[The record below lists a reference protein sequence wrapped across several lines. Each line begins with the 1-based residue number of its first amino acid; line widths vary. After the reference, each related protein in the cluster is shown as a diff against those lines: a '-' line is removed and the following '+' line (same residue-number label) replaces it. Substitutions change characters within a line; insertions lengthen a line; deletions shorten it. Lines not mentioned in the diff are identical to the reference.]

1 MRIIQMLSTIAYGD
15 AVSNDTIAME
25 KIIKEMGYVEE
36 EEYYLFNILESLW
49 WVQTSYWIVRRLLW
63 SIKRSFALRSRVYD

>member
-25 KIIKEMGYVEE
+25 KIIKEMGYDT
-36 EEYYLFNILESLW
+36 NIC
-49 WVQTSYWIVRRLLW
+49 
-63 SIKRSFALRSRVYD
+63 

>member
-25 KIIKEMGYVEE
+25 KIIKEMVCLYVEIDIK
-36 EEYYLFNILESLW
+36 NIK
-49 WVQTSYWIVRRLLW
+49 I
-63 SIKRSFALRSRVYD
+63 

>member
-25 KIIKEMGYVEE
+25 KNY
-36 EEYYLFNILESLW
+36 
-49 WVQTSYWIVRRLLW
+49 
-63 SIKRSFALRSRVYD
+63 KRNGI